1 MRYSAA
7 VLAFLLILGIR
18 SASAQV
24 ALSDDEMD
32 WVSAEGVSI
41 VPFVVTTN
49 TTTNTLSPTNIT
61 TLTST
66 NIITSTNT
74 VVQVCTFSVC
84 LGAGPIAT
92 SANAIQSV
100 PSIVSPQFNS
110 LLNSVQTPTV
120 ANFGFPSLGV
130 PSVQVPTVQVPS
142 VSIRFQ

>member
-7 VLAFLLILGIR
+7 VLAFLLIWGIR

-41 VPFVVTTN
+41 APFVVSTN
-49 TTTNTLSPTNIT
+49 TTTNTLSPANIT

-66 NIITSTNT
+66 NVITSTNT

-84 LGAGPIAT
+84 SGSGPAVT
-92 SANAIQSV
+92 STNGIQGF
-100 PSIVSPQFNS
+100 PTIVSPQFNS

-120 ANFGFPSLGV
+120 ANFGSPSLGV

-142 VSIRFQ
+142 VAIRFQ